1 MALSSI
7 RRTLTPD
14 AGDRASP
21 MSILPI
27 SDHTSFSA
35 PPSPTASVSSSARRQ
50 SRFSRHS
57 NSTYANFTSLRL
69 PVVLR
74 RLFKPPTL
82 DFETAI
88 WEICYL
94 FIAPK
99 KVYRQIYYHVQT
111 KNTWARDDPSFV
123 LLLSGFLMLSA
134 VAWGIAY
141 SPGFFPIIRLMFNI
155 VFVDF
160 LLIGSIIATIGWLLA
175 GRFLRQRSTR
185 GIMSMAQQDNKLE
198 WAYCFD
204 VHCNSF
210 LIIWFSLYV
219 LQFVML
225 PIIIKDNW
233 FSLLLGNSLYL
244 GAFSY
249 YVVITYLGYS
259 ALPFLDHTEMLLF
272 PILAFVVLFLAS
284 LFGFNIS
291 RHAVKFYFGS

>member
-1 MALSSI
+1 M
-7 RRTLTPD
+7 T
-14 AGDRASP
+14 
-21 MSILPI
+21 ILPI
-27 SDHTSFSA
+27 SDNVPYSS
-35 PPSPTASVSSSARRQ
+35 PPSPTGSVSSTARRHA
-50 SRFSRHS
+50 RFSRHPS
-57 NSTYANFTSLRL
+57 STFASYTSLRL
-69 PVVLR
+69 PLVLR

-99 KVYRQIYYHVQT
+99 KVYRQIYYHQVLKNRPET
-111 KNTWARDDPSFV
+111 KNTWARDDPSFA

-155 VFVDF
+155 VLVDF
-160 LLIGSIIATIGWLLA
+160 LLVGSIIATAGWFLA
-175 GRFLRQRSTR
+175 GRFLRQRTSR
-185 GIMSMAQQDNKLE
+185 GVMSMSQQDSKLE

-210 LIIWFSLYV
+210 LMIWFCLYV

-225 PIIIKDNW
+225 PLIIRDNW

-249 YVVITYLGYS
+249 YVVISYLGYS
-259 ALPFLDHTEMLLF
+259 ALPFLEHTEMILL
-272 PILAFVVLFLAS
+272 PILAFVLLFLAS